1 MRVLAWQRRAY
12 AAPIPRT
19 THEEAVMA
27 QIPEFKDFIPGM
39 EFFQTL
45 LKGAG
50 MPSQFA
56 NWVAPTLD
64 VEEIEQK
71 ITDLKAVL
79 SWLETNARMT
89 QNMIQALEVQRMT
102 LRALKTMNVDMQDFA
117 KGMVAEP
124 PSAPAAVQPSEAP
137 QAEPAKS
144 AEPPQAAAGASPLF
158 DPMQWWNAMTQ
169 QFTEL
174 ASQALQENG
183 ATPAGSAAPV
193 NSPKPGAKKAAA
205 KKPAAKTVGNAAR
218 KTPARPASPAAK
230 RGKAAVKVASKATG
244 KASR

>member
-1 MRVLAWQRRAY
+1 
-12 AAPIPRT
+12 
-19 THEEAVMA
+19 MA
-27 QIPEFKDFIPGM
+27 QIPEFKDFMPGM

-64 VEEIEQK
+64 VEELEQK

-79 SWLETNARMT
+79 GWLETHARMT

-102 LRALKTMNVDMQDFA
+102 VQALKTMNVDLQAFA

-124 PSAPAAVQPSEAP
+124 QAAPAAAAEQPAAKTEAP
-137 QAEPAKS
+137 AQNEAS
-144 AEPPQAAAGASPLF
+144 AGGAAPLF
-158 DPMQWWNAMTQ
+158 DPMQWWNAMTP

-174 ASQALQENG
+174 ANQALQEGG
-183 ATPAGSAAPV
+183 AVRAQSATAAASGKPAARQPAAR
-193 NSPKPGAKKAAA
+193 KAAA
-205 KKPAAKTVGNAAR
+205 KPRAAAGARKTGARAKPAAKTA
-218 KTPARPASPAAK
+218 TK
-230 RGKAAVKVASKATG
+230 RGKAA
-244 KASR
+244 R

>member
-1 MRVLAWQRRAY
+1 
-12 AAPIPRT
+12 
-19 THEEAVMA
+19 MA
-27 QIPEFKDFIPGM
+27 QIPEFKDFMPGM

-64 VEEIEQK
+64 VEELEQK

-79 SWLETNARMT
+79 GWLETHARMT

-102 LRALKTMNVDMQDFA
+102 VQALKTMNVDLQAFA

-124 PSAPAAVQPSEAP
+124 QAAPAVAAEQQAEMTEAPAQSEA
-137 QAEPAKS
+137 S
-144 AEPPQAAAGASPLF
+144 AAGAAPLF

-174 ASQALQENG
+174 ANQALQEGG
-183 ATPAGSAAPV
+183 AVRAQSAAAAAFGKSADRQP
-193 NSPKPGAKKAAA
+193 AARKAAA
-205 KKPAAKTVGNAAR
+205 KPRAPTGARKTGARAKPAAKTATKRGRAAR
-218 KTPARPASPAAK
+218 
-230 RGKAAVKVASKATG
+230 
-244 KASR
+244 

>member
-1 MRVLAWQRRAY
+1 
-12 AAPIPRT
+12 
-19 THEEAVMA
+19 MA
-27 QIPEFKDFIPGM
+27 QIPEFKDFMPGM

-64 VEEIEQK
+64 VEELEQK

-79 SWLETNARMT
+79 GWLETHARMT

-102 LRALKTMNVDMQDFA
+102 VQALKTMNVDLQAFA

-124 PSAPAAVQPSEAP
+124 QAAPAAA
-137 QAEPAKS
+137 AE
-144 AEPPQAAAGASPLF
+144 QAAAEPEAPAQKEASAAGAAPLF

-174 ASQALQENG
+174 ANQALQEGG
-183 ATPAGSAAPV
+183 AVRAQSAAAAA
-193 NSPKPGAKKAAA
+193 PGKSADRQPAARKAAA
-205 KKPAAKTVGNAAR
+205 KPRAAAGAR
-218 KTPARPASPAAK
+218 KTGASAKPATK
-230 RGKAAVKVASKATG
+230 RGKAA
-244 KASR
+244 R